1 MSKRVRPI
9 KSDRTLKPKKPQPDS
24 KTANGRV
31 LRPVGFF
38 PDFCLKGYSE
48 VYLPDLDSSV
58 GIKSFSGIGNLE
70 IKGKLLIC
78 HEGQVWDIRLTNGS
92 HYSFQEGIGGT
103 IYE

>member
-1 MSKRVRPI
+1 MKHLIQFFMRRE
-9 KSDRTLKPKKPQPDS
+9 
-24 KTANGRV
+24 

-48 VYLPDLDSSV
+48 VYLPNLDSSV

-78 HEGQVWDIRLTNGS
+78 HSGQVWDIRLTNGS